1 MHKLTKIAERTHC
14 AVIVIGHMN
23 KTIGS
28 KSLYMSLGSIDITAV
43 ARSVLLIGRLKTEP
57 SIRVMTQIKNNLA
70 SEARPVAF
78 EMVSNGIFR
87 WIGYYDIT
95 SDDLL
100 SGGNQID
107 DSKLLQAR
115 TLLKETLSKNP
126 MLCAEAYELCKKH
139 GIGKE
144 RQSRQNDLKK

>member
-1 MHKLTKIAERTHC
+1 MQ
-14 AVIVIGHMN
+14 
-23 KTIGS
+23 
-28 KSLYMSLGSIDITAV
+28 D
-43 ARSVLLIGRLKTEP
+43 
-57 SIRVMTQIKNNLA
+57 NLA
-70 SEARPVAF
+70 PEGKPVAF
-78 EMVSNGIFR
+78 EMVSTGIFR

-139 GIGKE
+139 GIGKRTTE
-144 RQSRQNDLKK
+144 SAKRFEKIKSIKMPDGWYWKLEEDTT